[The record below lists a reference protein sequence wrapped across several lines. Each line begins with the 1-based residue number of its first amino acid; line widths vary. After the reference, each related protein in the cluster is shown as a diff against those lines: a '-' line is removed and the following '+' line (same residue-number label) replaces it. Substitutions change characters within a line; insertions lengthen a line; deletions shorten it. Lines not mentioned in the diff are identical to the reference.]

1 MRNYF
6 HSLTARNADAL
17 SSKGSRRQVSLLKR
31 KQMSPTLSN
40 SFQRRTK
47 VSQSSEFGHS
57 SCKIARSFTACEVT
71 VRILYYF
78 PFCDFNVVL
87 SEKCLENKYKKQP
100 FPIFVAF
107 PTNCIYFFKTTK
119 HVTQQTNPSGFSREN
134 SCRLDQSKKVM
145 RFLKL

>member
-6 HSLTARNADAL
+6 LSLTARNADAL
-17 SSKGSRRQVSLLKR
+17 SPKGSRRQVSLLKR
-31 KQMSPTLSN
+31 KQMSPTLFN

-87 SEKCLENKYKKQP
+87 SEKCLENDVWKEEKRCVKSVKYSMRARNWRVVWIKWRKEVCA
-100 FPIFVAF
+100 IFF
-107 PTNCIYFFKTTK
+107 DNIPPNTLNLYGKNK
-119 HVTQQTNPSGFSREN
+119 
-134 SCRLDQSKKVM
+134 
-145 RFLKL
+145 RFW